1 MRAEVSNLKILQREF
16 TSNLTNKNIQGRIFS
31 MWMQA
36 ISQVVLTAALLW
48 ALDQNVI
55 KGLSIH
61 FKAGKTQ
68 VPRHEIGF
76 SKFR

>member
-1 MRAEVSNLKILQREF
+1 
-16 TSNLTNKNIQGRIFS
+16 

-36 ISQVVLTAALLW
+36 IGQVVLTAALLW

>member
-16 TSNLTNKNIQGRIFS
+16 TSDLTNKNIQGRIFS

-68 VPRHEIGF
+68 V
-76 SKFR
+76 